1 MKKGLSILLCLV
13 IMLGVVASISFDA
26 SAQEINLAK
35 TGGTLYWPVYG
46 HTSLSRDFWA
56 HGGQAIDISDGS
68 INGADVRAAI
78 GGTVTSIWLC
88 SNNHLNPGVTGIYGV
103 PYVTPDRY
111 DSGGNPNPTCCSG
124 NGHGLVI
131 HGDDG
136 RYYNYAHL
144 QSGSIPTDKVY
155 YGARV
160 NSGQYLGR
168 VGCTGNATGP
178 HLHFVISTSSRWWD
192 TGIVNPQN
200 EVYNYNPTDEGYLP
214 LGWLDSVKVVNN
226 EVTVKGWAYDKDCP
240 NRPIDVHIYVGDEC
254 HITTANLDLDPGVTS
269 YTGYSNHC
277 FQTTFTTNKS
287 GSQEVKAYGINV
299 DKNGTPVG
307 TGNAQLNQS
316 FTVNITQI
324 TGSNLGDDFYA
335 NIITGKNGLAVGAD
349 SDDNVRVQTR
359 DGRDNQI
366 WHFQRNSDGTYCI
379 TNVGQNKYLDNTGGA
394 WGHPDGIKLFSSS
407 DIDAQRWYVQ
417 LTNSGYSFIPKSSK
431 TSAAT
436 VSLASFSEGTYIIGR
451 QYKESIA
458 QIFTIDYVGLKPAVT
473 STYNGHTY
481 ELYDITC
488 SWHQAYRTC
497 EQLGGHLVT
506 IASKGENDFV
516 WSLKYSGTKKSDYL
530 WLGATDEINEGTW
543 QWITGESFTYHPW
556 ASTQPDN
563 AGSAEHYLEM
573 NADSSW
579 NDLTKYYNPHHPV
592 FICEYDNTSINA
604 SAYTPSKTTTYNNKT
619 YEYYNTEVMWST
631 AKAIC
636 EAKGGHLV
644 IINDTSENKAVN
656 DLAKN
661 RVWLGFSDI
670 GTEGRFI
677 DVLGNELTYSNWL
690 SGEPNNY
697 YMCEN
702 YAEMYADGTWNDA
715 RYAKRGFV
723 CEYELPNYLGDVD
736 GDGSITITDAT
747 TIQRY
752 IAEYELPNP
761 DIIQKCGDVDGDGSI
776 TVTDATTIQKY
787 IAEYELPYPI
797 GEPVA

>member
-1 MKKGLSILLCLV
+1 MKKVLSMIICLMMIISVFSVLPLNVGAVAGIANNGL
-13 IMLGVVASISFDA
+13 
-26 SAQEINLAK
+26 
-35 TGGTLYWPVYG
+35 GGIY
-46 HTSLSRDFWA
+46 
-56 HGGQAIDISDGS
+56 IDI
-68 INGADVRAAI
+68 NAA
-78 GGTVTSIWLC
+78 
-88 SNNHLNPGVTGIYGV
+88 
-103 PYVTPDRY
+103 PYT
-111 DSGGNPNPTCCSG
+111 
-124 NGHGLVI
+124 
-131 HGDDG
+131 DG
-136 RYYNYAHL
+136 RWYEYGDPYGN
-144 QSGSIPTDKVY
+144 SGCTWFV
-155 YGARV
+155 GARV
-160 NSGQYLGR
+160 MQLTGKGSYFTQNPSSWYYSYGPSLGFNTVSTPQAPSVICYSGHVAILEKIEGNTAFVSEGGVNQYKHYGNWQNYASGNSYCVIHAIEVGEIASWCGYRNDFLGYLYLGEPDR
-168 VGCTGNATGP
+168 
-178 HLHFVISTSSRWWD
+178 
-192 TGIVNPQN
+192 
-200 EVYNYNPTDEGYLP
+200 LP
-214 LGWLDSVKVVNN
+214 EGWLDSVKVVNN

-379 TNVGQNKYLDNTGGA
+379 TNVGQNKCLDNTGGA